1 LLAAELGKEPTEL
14 LSESMAEM
22 CIGQLAELREAF
34 DVQRTMDAYLASLR
48 GKTGALFAAA
58 CRVGGLMGGMSGRA
72 LDSVTTF
79 GGAFGVIYQM
89 VDDVLDLTGDPKKLG
104 KPVGMDIAA
113 GVYTAPVISA
123 LKQKGGKVLARLL
136 LGPADRDLAEATKKV
151 LASGALED
159 VEAAIY
165 SLADDA
171 SKALVP
177 FGPHPVAAGLR
188 RFPRYYV
195 DWAFSELRAERYAA
209 EMKTEAAPKRET
221 PPRKPARRTSKR

>member
-1 LLAAELGKEPTEL
+1 
-14 LSESMAEM
+14 M
-22 CIGQLAELREAF
+22 
-34 DVQRTMDAYLASLR
+34 ASLR

-58 CRVGGLMGGMSGRA
+58 CRVGGSMGGMSGRA

-104 KPVGMDIAA
+104 KPVGMDVAA

-151 LASGALED
+151 LASGALAD

-177 FGPHPVAAGLR
+177 FGPDPIAAGLR

-209 EMKTEAAPKRET
+209 SQDDERPVRRAAT
-221 PPRKPARRTSKR
+221 TRKPARKSASKANR